1 MARAIMKRR
10 CAASVAAKC
19 SGPIANAAGQCQMN
33 AMNFLSD
40 PITLAA
46 LVISALAGFKL
57 WQILGRN
64 EARPLPPPPQPDN
77 SLRPSPTDLEL
88 KAAELP
94 PRVIWQGFAPE
105 QSPLA
110 LGLQSIADRN
120 PEFDTARFMQNAGAA
135 YETILN
141 AFANGEINRLE
152 PLLSKSTLDVFAKEI
167 QRRKQAGEVCV
178 FKFVRLIDSDLQK
191 AEIIGNAARLTVAF
205 KAELVSAIKKATG
218 ALMSGDEKSIVHV
231 KEIWI
236 FACRLDQDPM
246 RWQLAET
253 HDAI

>member
-1 MARAIMKRR
+1 MKRR
-10 CAASVAAKC
+10 CAASVAANC
-19 SGPIANAAGQCQMN
+19 SWPIANAADQCQMK

-40 PITLAA
+40 PITLVA
-46 LVISALAGFKL
+46 LVVSALAGFKL

-64 EARPLPPPPQPDN
+64 EVPQPKPDN

-88 KAAELP
+88 KADELP

-120 PEFDTARFMQNAGAA
+120 TEFDTARFVKNAGAA

-141 AFANGEINRLE
+141 AFANGEIDRLE
-152 PLLSKSTLDVFAKEI
+152 PLLSKSTLEVFAQEI

-178 FKFVRLIDSDLQK
+178 FKFVRLIDSNLQK
-191 AEIIGNAARLTVAF
+191 AEIIGSAAQLTVAF
-205 KAELVSAIKKATG
+205 KAELVSALKSATG
-218 ALMSGDEKSIVHV
+218 ALISGDEKAIAQV

-236 FACRLDQDPM
+236 FACQLDQNPM
-246 RWQLAET
+246 RWHLAET

>member
-10 CAASVAAKC
+10 CAASVAANC
-19 SGPIANAAGQCQMN
+19 GWPIANAADQCQMK

-40 PITLAA
+40 PITLVA

-64 EARPLPPPPQPDN
+64 NEVPQPDD
-77 SLRPSPTDLEL
+77 SLRPSPMDLEL

-120 PEFDTARFMQNAGAA
+120 TEFDTARFMQNAGTA

-141 AFANGEINRLE
+141 AFANGEIDKLE
-152 PLLSKSTLDVFAKEI
+152 PLLSKSTLEVFAQEI
-167 QRRKQAGEVCV
+167 QRRKQAGEVSV
-178 FKFVRLIDSDLQK
+178 FKFVRLIDSNLQK
-191 AEIIGNAARLTVAF
+191 AEIIGSAAQLTVAF
-205 KAELVSAIKKATG
+205 KAELVSALKSATG
-218 ALMSGDEKSIVHV
+218 ALISGDEKAIAQV

-236 FACRLDQDPM
+236 FACQLDQNPM
-246 RWQLAET
+246 RWHLAET

>member
-1 MARAIMKRR
+1 MKRR
-10 CAASVAAKC
+10 CAASVAANC
-19 SGPIANAAGQCQMN
+19 GWPIANAADQCQMK

-40 PITLAA
+40 PITLVA

-64 EARPLPPPPQPDN
+64 NEVPQPQPQPDN

-120 PEFDTARFMQNAGAA
+120 TEFDTARFMQNAGVA

-141 AFANGEINRLE
+141 AFAHGEIDKLE
-152 PLLSKSTLDVFAKEI
+152 PLLSKSTLDVFAQEI
-167 QRRKQAGEVCV
+167 QRRKQAGEVSV
-178 FKFVRLIDSDLQK
+178 FKFVRLIDSNLQK
-191 AEIIGNAARLTVAF
+191 AEIIGSAAQLTVAF
-205 KAELVSAIKKATG
+205 KAELVSALKSATG
-218 ALMSGDEKSIVHV
+218 ALISGDEKAIAQV

-236 FACRLDQDPM
+236 FACQLDQNPM
-246 RWQLAET
+246 RWHLAET

>member
-1 MARAIMKRR
+1 MKRR
-10 CAASVAAKC
+10 CAASAAANC
-19 SGPIANAAGQCQMN
+19 SWPIANAADQCQMK

-40 PITLAA
+40 PITLIA
-46 LVISALAGFKL
+46 LVVSALAGFKL

-64 EARPLPPPPQPDN
+64 EATPPQPQPDN

-110 LGLQSIADRN
+110 LGLKSIADRN
-120 PEFDTARFMQNAGAA
+120 TEFDTARFMQNAGVA

-141 AFANGEINRLE
+141 AFAHGEIDKLE
-152 PLLSKSTLDVFAKEI
+152 PLLSKSTLDVFAQEI

-178 FKFVRLIDSDLQK
+178 FKFVRLIDSNLQK
-191 AEIIGNAARLTVAF
+191 AEIIGSAAQLTVAF
-205 KAELVSAIKKATG
+205 KAELVSALKSATG
-218 ALMSGDEKSIVHV
+218 TLISGDEKAIAQV

-236 FACRLDQDPM
+236 FACQLDQNPM
-246 RWQLAET
+246 RWHLAET
-253 HDAI
+253 HDAV